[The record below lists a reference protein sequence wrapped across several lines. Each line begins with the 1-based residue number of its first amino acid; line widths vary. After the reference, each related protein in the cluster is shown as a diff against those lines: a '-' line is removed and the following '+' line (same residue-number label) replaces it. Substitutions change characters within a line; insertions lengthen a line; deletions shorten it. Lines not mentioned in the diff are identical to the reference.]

1 MKKDQCHHIIF
12 WNTPQSTKPFSQ
24 NNIIIYL
31 SMHIYIAVKL
41 NLYKT
46 DLDWKSEALPM
57 EPDDITVLHRH
68 YGDYHQGGDP
78 FNHAYEKQ

>member
-1 MKKDQCHHIIF
+1 
-12 WNTPQSTKPFSQ
+12 
-24 NNIIIYL
+24 
-31 SMHIYIAVKL
+31 MHIYIAVKL